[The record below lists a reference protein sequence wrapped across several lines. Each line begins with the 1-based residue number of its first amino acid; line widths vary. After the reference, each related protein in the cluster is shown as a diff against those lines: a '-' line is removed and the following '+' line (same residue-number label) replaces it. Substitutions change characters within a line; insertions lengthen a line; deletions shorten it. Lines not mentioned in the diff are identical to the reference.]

1 MLKRSILLIS
11 AIAMALQASAKVV
24 GTEWGLTAGVR
35 YDNISFDKNTGKL
48 SMSPNITYNVGL
60 HASLVFLGVAIQPE
74 LNYGYTAIKVKT
86 MVDGGKNID
95 TKVKAHDLE
104 VPVLLSLRLLPVV
117 RFNAGLV
124 FNIMSKANY
133 EYKDEILMFGPI
145 HPSVGYAAGISL
157 KVSKRL
163 LIDARYTGYFR
174 KTLNEL
180 SINPKDPYTFKLKSG
195 SGGIKLG
202 ILF

>member
-1 MLKRSILLIS
+1 MWKKYIL
-11 AIAMALQASAKVV
+11 AIFAFLAAIEANAKIA
-24 GTEWGLTAGVR
+24 GTEWGVTAGVR
-35 YDNISFDKNTGKL
+35 YEKLSFDKTEGIL

-60 HASLVFLGVAIQPE
+60 HTSLVFLGIAIQPE
-74 LNYGYTAIKVKT
+74 INYGYTAIKVKSELN
-86 MVDGGKNID
+86 GGKNLD
-95 TKVKAHDLE
+95 TTVKTHDLE
-104 VPVLLSLRLLPVV
+104 VPVLLSLRFLPVV

-124 FNIMSKANY
+124 FNIMNKANY
-133 EYKDEILMFGPI
+133 EYKEEMMMFGPI

-157 KVSKRL
+157 KIAKRL

-180 SINPKDPYTFKLKSG
+180 SINPKEPYTFNLKSG